1 MKAFLIEMKQRPIH
15 LWPESMVSCM
25 VMLIKEN
32 RQVLQ
37 VCVRILLARV
47 GTALHLRTS
56 LAVLAHLDAVLRAIA
71 PEPSPLNFSAEPL
84 LHMLHHLA
92 ESEHFKLAAS
102 ALIFLY
108 NHLDALGDTARLSSL
123 SWLHSRFAV
132 FALHWSRV
140 VRTISST
147 LRSSK

>member
-1 MKAFLIEMKQRPIH
+1 
-15 LWPESMVSCM
+15 M

-37 VCVRILLARV
+37 VCVRILLAAPGRC
-47 GTALHLRTS
+47 HLRTS

-71 PEPSPLNFSAEPL
+71 PEPLPLNFSAEPL

-102 ALIFLY
+102 ALTFLY
-108 NHLDALGDTARLSSL
+108 NRLDALGDTASSAVQL
-123 SWLHSRFAV
+123 APFASPYLRCTGRASCAP
-132 FALHWSRV
+132 F
-140 VRTISST
+140 SSPCGHQ
-147 LRSSK
+147 SD